1 MLCTGAMANL
11 RFDGEFAEH
20 LGIAE
25 ELSRRA
31 SAEVVRYI
39 CVSSLKASWVSLDAA
54 VGTAR
59 GGLSKC
65 NRVIGKGA
73 NVGHRDIEEHFDGV
87 LYSYA
92 FETDV
97 VETAMRNLIRLAW
110 VIAGA

>member
-39 CVSSLKASWVSLDAA
+39 CVFEFESELGV
-54 VGTAR
+54 VGC
-59 GGLSKC
+59 GC
-65 NRVIGKGA
+65 
-73 NVGHRDIEEHFDGV
+73 
-87 LYSYA
+87 
-92 FETDV
+92 
-97 VETAMRNLIRLAW
+97 
-110 VIAGA
+110 